1 MATGRNRPPTPQE
14 PPNEW
19 TPTQAAPDP
28 ILNNPYEEPSQH
40 WSYAG
45 GVPSK
50 TPGRRPAS
58 YWFKTTKIG
67 TTQEKLFA
75 EEERDELPL
84 VNKLRAD
91 VSNWRRS
98 KEPYRGASKVTKELF
113 AYWFSQDRHRP
124 LFFCQREAV
133 ETIVYLLE
141 IAIPGRL
148 AATGYGK
155 FKVDAEALAKLLRG
169 ENAFSELTEKKYYP
183 KLTDAPADSSAL
195 PLKRLGCKMAT
206 GSGKTIVMGMLIA
219 WAFCNRG
226 RNPSSTHFPNAVL
239 IVAPNLTV
247 KERLQ
252 VLRPD
257 TADNYYDVFDLVPAK
272 YRELLNA
279 GKVLVTNWH
288 AFAPKSPHKEGE
300 TSYTVVNK
308 GDETNDAFTLDRLGE
323 LAARLPILVLN
334 DEGHHCWRPNAAAQA
349 EKIEEALKKEEL
361 NKEEQE
367 KLKEDAEE
375 ARVWLAGL
383 DRMNNSGLLGQGIP
397 SILAAVDLSATPFYL
412 PNSGYPDG
420 SPFPWLVSD
429 FGLVDAIESG
439 IVKVPR
445 LPVKDDSGGKDDA
458 GRPDPRYFRLW
469 THIKESLKPGADFIG
484 KRPKPDSLYR
494 EAEGALLTLAAQ
506 WKEKFDKTRKDSA
519 EPNPIPPVM
528 IVVCDNTDLSQLV
541 FESISGEKEEEVLGE
556 DGKVIKKKIFR
567 GSQINFPDLANSEGV
582 RHTFRIDSKL
592 LAKIETEGAETKDE
606 AAQELRELIAS
617 VGKRGGKGE
626 QVRCVVSVGMLTE
639 GWDAN
644 NVTHILG
651 IRAFGSQL
659 LCEQVVGRGL
669 RRMNYTPDPVTKL
682 LPAEYVDV
690 YGIPFSL
697 IPYKGRTET
706 EKPNDPVYHHIH
718 AEADRV
724 QHRIG
729 IPVVESYTY
738 DIKGSGITC
747 DVAKLEGLH
756 VEDEPTKVYL
766 APQKGYRDATHVGE
780 DGDFVEQT
788 REQFY
793 AAVRM
798 QQVLFRFTQD
808 IVDDLIAGGEGKGV
822 EELKRNLLSR
832 HTLFPEVF
840 RIVQKYVATKV
851 TFAPGVDPREIA
863 LKKPATLLRERVRNG
878 IVDAVAPKDAP
889 LLPIVNSFQPEVDTK
904 DVSDY
909 TSRPV
914 VSLKKS
920 HLNYAPILSDW
931 ERQAIDV
938 LEESDAVKSYTPNM
952 RKLGFQ
958 VHYDYQDA
966 IHHYEPDFV
975 VKLANDTM
983 LILEIKGK
991 AGELHE
997 PDRVNAKSQA
1007 ARKWVAAINN
1017 AKRYG
1022 KWDYDICREIPAL
1035 AARLDALAGIARTSR
1050 VLPFRSVQNPSEKQR
1065 FTTCVPLVGL
1075 RAAAGYWSEE
1085 QIGIEGLESIAN
1097 DWIEWDTKTQFKPGM
1112 FVARVRGDSMEPL
1125 IPANS
1130 YCLFRP
1136 PGIGTRQGKRLLIW
1150 HRGVTDSE
1158 TGGQYTV
1165 KVYESEKVV
1174 KEDEWEHKSITL
1186 KPLNPKYDPI
1196 VLTPTDEG
1204 DVRVLAEFIEVVG
1217 AAPEV
1222 E

>member
-1 MATGRNRPPTPQE
+1 MATRRNRPVTQQE
-14 PPNEW
+14 PPKEW
-19 TPTQAAPDP
+19 TPTHAAPDP

-40 WSYAG
+40 WSYIG

-84 VNKLRAD
+84 VNKLRD
-91 VSNWRRS
+91 DIRNWRRS
-98 KEPYRGASKVTKELF
+98 NYRGASKVTRELF
-113 AYWFSQDRHRP
+113 EYWFSQDRHRP

-133 ETIVYLLE
+133 ESIIYLLE

-148 AATGYGK
+148 AATGYRK
-155 FKVDAEALAKLLRG
+155 FEVDAESLAKLLRG
-169 ENAFSELTEKKYYP
+169 ENAFSDLAEKIYYP
-183 KLTDAPADSSAL
+183 KLIDSSADPSAL
-195 PLKRLGCKMAT
+195 PLRRLGCKMAT
-206 GSGKTIVMGMLIA
+206 GSGKTIVMAMLVA

-226 RNPSSTHFPNAVL
+226 RNPSSNNFPNAVL
-239 IVAPNLTV
+239 VVAPNLTV

-257 TADNYYDVFDLVPAK
+257 IADNYYDVFDLVPTK

-279 GKVLVTNWH
+279 GKVHVTNWH
-288 AFAPKSPHKEGE
+288 GFAPKSPHKEGD
-300 TSYTVVNK
+300 TSYAVVNK
-308 GDETNDAFTLDRLGE
+308 GEETNDAFTLDRLGE
-323 LAARLPILVLN
+323 LAERLPILVLN
-334 DEGHHCWRPNAAAQA
+334 DEGHHCWRPNTAAQVA
-349 EKIEEALKKEEL
+349 KLDKELTKEERDQL
-361 NKEEQE
+361 EEE
-367 KLKEDAEE
+367 AEE

-383 DRMNNSGLLGQGIP
+383 DRINNSGLVGPGVS
-397 SILAAVDLSATPFYL
+397 SILAAIDLSATPFYL
-412 PNSGYPDG
+412 ANSGYPEG

-445 LPVKDDSGGKDDA
+445 LPVKDDSGAKDEA
-458 GRPDPRYFRLW
+458 GRPDPKYFRLW
-469 THIKESLKPGADFIG
+469 THIRNSLNKGDFVG
-484 KRPKPDSLYR
+484 KRPKPDVLYVR
-494 EAEGALLTLAAQ
+494 AESALATLASQ
-506 WKEKFDKTRKDSA
+506 WKEKFDKIRKDSI
-519 EPNPIPPVM
+519 EQNPIPPVM
-528 IVVCDNTDLSQLV
+528 IVVCDNTDLSQIV
-541 FESISGEKEEEVLGE
+541 FEQISGEKEEDVLGE
-556 DGKVIKKKIFR
+556 DGKVVKKKIFQ

-592 LAKIETEGAETKDE
+592 LAKIETEGEETKDE

-706 EKPNDPVYHHIH
+706 EKTNDPVYHHIH
-718 AEADRV
+718 ALDDRV
-724 QHRIG
+724 DYKIG

-738 DIKGSGITC
+738 DIKTSGITC
-747 DVAKLEGLH
+747 NVDQLEPLH
-756 VEDEPTKVYL
+756 VQEEPTKVYL
-766 APQKGYRDATHVGE
+766 VPQRGYRDATHSG
-780 DGDFVEQT
+780 DHDDFVEQN
-788 REQFY
+788 RDQFY

-798 QQVLFRFTQD
+798 QQLLFRFTQD
-808 IVDDLIAGGEGKGV
+808 IVDDLIARAEGKSA
-822 EELKRNLLSR
+822 EELKRNLLAR

-840 RIVQKYVATKV
+840 RIVQKYIDIKV

-863 LKKPATLLRERVRNG
+863 LKKYATRLRERVRDG
-878 IVDAVAPKDAP
+878 IVDAVAPNDAP
-889 LLPIVNSFQPEVDTK
+889 LLPIVNSFQPEVNTE

-914 VSLKKS
+914 VPLTKS
-920 HLNYAPILSDW
+920 HLNYAPIFSDW
-931 ERQAIDV
+931 ERQAIDI

-958 VHYDYQDA
+958 IHYDYQDA
-966 IHHYEPDFV
+966 ICHYEPDFV

-1007 ARKWVAAINN
+1007 AKKWVKAVNN

-1022 KWDYDICREIPAL
+1022 TWEFQICREIPSLSARL
-1035 AARLDALAGIARTSR
+1035 AAWAGITTSAQ
-1050 VLPFRSVQNPSEKQR
+1050 VLPFRSVENPTEDQR
-1065 FTTCVPLVGL
+1065 FKTCVPLVGL

-1085 QIGIEGLESIAN
+1085 QISIEGLDSIAN
-1097 DWIEWDTKTQFKPGM
+1097 DWIEYDTATQFQPGM

-1125 IPANS
+1125 IPVNS
-1130 YCLFRP
+1130 YCLFRQ
-1136 PGIGTRQGKRLLIW
+1136 PGIGTRQGKKLLIW

-1158 TGGQYTV
+1158 TGGEYTL
-1165 KVYESEKVV
+1165 KVYESEKTVRD
-1174 KEDEWEHKSITL
+1174 DEQWEHTSITL
-1186 KPLNPKYDPI
+1186 KPLNPKYEPI

-1204 DVRVLAEFIEVVG
+1204 DVRVLAEFVEVVG

-1222 E
+1222 

>member
-1 MATGRNRPPTPQE
+1 MATRPNRPSTTQE
-14 PPNEW
+14 PPKEW
-19 TPTQAAPDP
+19 TPVQAAPDP

-40 WSYAG
+40 WSYTG

-58 YWFKTTKIG
+58 YWFKTTKTG

-84 VNKLRAD
+84 VNKLRVD

-98 KEPYRGASKVTKELF
+98 NYRGASKVTQELF
-113 AYWFSQDRHRP
+113 AYWFNQDRPRP

-141 IAIPGRL
+141 MSLPGRL
-148 AATGYGK
+148 TATGYRK
-155 FKVDAEALAKLLRG
+155 FEVNAEALTKLRRG

-183 KLTDAPADSSAL
+183 RLIDTPADASAL
-195 PLKRLGCKMAT
+195 PLTRLGCKMAT
-206 GSGKTIVMGMLIA
+206 GSGKTIVMGMLVA

-257 TADNYYDVFDLVPAK
+257 TPDNYYDVFDLVPVK

-288 AFAPKSPHKEGE
+288 GFAPKSPHKEGD
-300 TSYTVVNK
+300 TSYTVVDK

-323 LAARLPILVLN
+323 LASRLPILVLN
-334 DEGHHCWRPNAAAQA
+334 DEGHHCWRPDIGAQA
-349 EKIEEALKKEEL
+349 EKIEEALKKGDL

-383 DRMNNSGLLGQGIP
+383 DRINNSGLLGASIP

-445 LPVKDDSGGKDDA
+445 LPVKDDSGGKDEA

-469 THIKESLKPGADFIG
+469 THIKNSLRKEHYIG
-484 KRPKPDSLYR
+484 KRPKPEALYE
-494 EAEGALLTLAAQ
+494 EAQAALVTLASQ
-506 WKEKFDKTRKDSA
+506 WKQKFDKNRRDSTGS
-519 EPNPIPPVM
+519 NPIPPVM

-541 FESISGEKEEEVLGE
+541 FESISGEREEAVLGE
-556 DGKVIKKKIFR
+556 DGKAVKKKIFR
-567 GSQINFPDLANSEGV
+567 GSQISFPDLANSEGE

-639 GWDAN
+639 GWDAS

-669 RRMNYTPDPVTKL
+669 RRVNYEPNPVTKL

-697 IPYKGRTET
+697 IPYKGRTEK

-718 AEADRV
+718 AQADRV
-724 QHRIG
+724 QHRLG

-738 DIKGSGITC
+738 DIKGSGIVC
-747 DVAKLEGLH
+747 DVASLEGLH
-756 VEDEPTKVYL
+756 VQDEPTKVYMV
-766 APQKGYRDATHVGE
+766 PQRGYRDSTLGGQEE
-780 DGDFVEQT
+780 DYVEQT

-793 AAVRM
+793 ESVRM
-798 QQVLFRFTQD
+798 QQLLFRFTQD
-808 IVDDLIAGGEGKGV
+808 IVDDLVARGEGKGV
-822 EELKRNLLSR
+822 EELKRNLLAR

-840 RIVQKYVATKV
+840 RIVQKYVDTKV

-863 LKKPATLLRERVRNG
+863 LKKYATRLRERVRDG

-889 LLPIVNSFQPEVDTK
+889 LLPIVNSFQPEVNTA

-914 VSLKKS
+914 VPLKKS
-920 HLNYAPILSDW
+920 HLNYSPILSGW

-938 LEESDAVKSYTPNM
+938 MEESDAVKSYTPNM

-958 VHYDYQDA
+958 IHYDYQEA

-1022 KWDYDICREIPAL
+1022 KWGFEICREIPAL
-1035 AARLDALAGIARTSR
+1035 AGRLEQLAGIVRSTQ
-1050 VLPFRSVQNPSEKQR
+1050 VLPFRSVQNPTEEQR
-1065 FTTCVPLVGL
+1065 FNTCVPLVGL

-1085 QIGIEGLESIAN
+1085 QISIEGLESIAN
-1097 DWIEWDTKTQFKPGM
+1097 DWIEYDTKTRFKPGM

-1130 YCLFRP
+1130 YCLFRQ
-1136 PGIGTRQGKRLLIW
+1136 PGVGSRQGRRLLIW
-1150 HRGVTDSE
+1150 HRGITDSE
-1158 TGGQYTV
+1158 TGGEYTV

-1174 KEDEWEHKSITL
+1174 KEGQWEHQCITL
-1186 KPLNPKYDPI
+1186 KPLNPNYDPI

-1204 DVRVLAEFIEVVG
+1204 DVRALAEFVEVVG